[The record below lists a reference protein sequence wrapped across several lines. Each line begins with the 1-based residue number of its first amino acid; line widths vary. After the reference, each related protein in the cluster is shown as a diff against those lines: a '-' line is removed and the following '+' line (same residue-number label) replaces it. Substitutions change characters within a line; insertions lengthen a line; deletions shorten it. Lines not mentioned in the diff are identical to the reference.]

1 MRKPQKKWDLS
12 LFILAGFLLLTN
24 GCATLALNRGRD
36 EFYRGKLEEAETR
49 LETVRRARG
58 RNKLLLL
65 MERGLIYQA
74 KEKYKKSNRDLL
86 ESAQEAEKLEIIS
99 VHKQAGSF
107 LSSDLLLS
115 YRGEPFE
122 KVLIHTYSAIN
133 FLKLK
138 KWEDALVEC
147 KRALKKLS
155 HSPFPDD
162 QLFTNYLAGIC
173 YEIMGEYDDARIEYE
188 KVKEVRPDI
197 PFLEHDLKRIS
208 GSGKISHGGELI
220 CFIQIGKSPV
230 KRSVESFIPP
240 DKRFV
245 IPEYCRRKYL
255 CRKAVVLVTHT
266 FQQKEKAETSESYLL
281 TNIETL
287 AEKTLSERMEKEI
300 AREAARLAVKEKA
313 SKKIEE
319 ESSEI
324 TGNLIRIGFML
335 LESADTRSWQTLP
348 ARLEAA
354 RLFLNPGTCDVNI
367 QFFGADNAMVEETHF
382 EKVEIK
388 PGEKVFLLSRS
399 LQ

>member
-1 MRKPQKKWDLS
+1 MLA
-12 LFILAGFLLLTN
+12 LFKLFLIPIVLAGFLLPAS

-49 LETVRRARG
+49 MEAVRRARG

-74 KEKYKKSNRDLL
+74 REKYGKSNCDLL
-86 ESAQEAEKLEIIS
+86 KSAQEAGELETIS
-99 VHKQAGSF
+99 VHRQAGSF

-115 YRGEPFE
+115 YKGEPFE
-122 KVLIHTYSAIN
+122 RVLIHTYSAIN
-133 FLKLK
+133 FLKLR

-147 KRALKKLS
+147 KKALRKLS
-155 HSPFPDD
+155 CSPFPDD
-162 QLFTNYLAGIC
+162 QPFTNYLAGIC

-188 KVKEVRPDI
+188 KVKKVRPDV
-197 PFLEHDLKRIS
+197 PFLEHDLKRVS
-208 GSGKISHGGELI
+208 GSRKISHGGGLI

-230 KRSVESFIPP
+230 KHSVESFIPP

-245 IPEYCRRKYL
+245 IPEYCRRKYF
-255 CRKAVVLVTHT
+255 CRKAVVMVTPA
-266 FQQKEKAETSESYLL
+266 FQQAEKVETFKSYLL

-287 AEKTLSERMEKEI
+287 AGKTLSARMKKEV
-300 AREAARLAVKEKA
+300 AREVARLAVKEKA

-319 ESSEI
+319 ESSEV
-324 TGNLIRIGFML
+324 TGNLIRAGFML

-348 ARLEAA
+348 ARLEAVS
-354 RLFLNPGTCDVNI
+354 LFLNPGTYDVKI
-367 QFFGADNAMVEETHF
+367 QFLGADNALLEETHF

-388 PGEKVFLLSRS
+388 PGKKVFLLSRS
-399 LQ
+399 FQ